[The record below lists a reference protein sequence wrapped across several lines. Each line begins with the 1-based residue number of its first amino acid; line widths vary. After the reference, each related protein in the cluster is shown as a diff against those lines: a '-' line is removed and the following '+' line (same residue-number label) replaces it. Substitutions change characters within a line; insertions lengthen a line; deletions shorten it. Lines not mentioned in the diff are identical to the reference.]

1 MTAPQYS
8 IVPLPDN
15 VPFEMA
21 ARWGYLGTGYQ
32 ALQRADVRV
41 GTTVL
46 INGISGTLG
55 LGVALFALALGASK
69 VLGTGREHALLQK
82 VKSIAPDRIE
92 VHALDEEVSVGE
104 WAHAVTSG
112 RGVDVVIDT
121 LGPGAPQSSMLAAL
135 EALGRGGRHVNIGA
149 VAGDIPVNLH
159 KNMDNNQDMLG
170 SLVHARPRPGNGRSR
185 GHRRCPVG
193 CFRARVLQ
201 ARRCEHGFNRSEEPP
216 RRLQQLCDLPL
227 STSAHGSQ
235 L

>member
-170 SLVHARPRPGNGRSR
+170 SLWFTPAQGQEMADLAAIGAVRLDVFEHEFFKLEDVNTALTVLKNRHGGFSNYVI
-185 GHRRCPVG
+185 CP
-193 CFRARVLQ
+193 
-201 ARRCEHGFNRSEEPP
+201 
-216 RRLQQLCDLPL
+216 
-227 STSAHGSQ
+227 
-235 L
+235 